1 MRLGDLDR
9 AIARSG
15 FIGRQKASPLRDVG
29 FRYVAGLVSQQ
40 CAEIVPNQKD
50 ETRHSCDRSAFE
62 FFSGAPARLVIDN
75 PKDVSIWTCYH
86 DPEVQRTYSV
96 NNGFVFDKSTGL
108 EMDTIGGIGHYLG
121 QPLPPQ
127 TSTSPNG
134 DTPSPIDY
142 SAPQRSTASG
152 TAAIASSL
160 KKKAIAAQTI
170 TTGAS
175 KTPTTYPVR
184 NPRIATSTWLH

>member
-1 MRLGDLDR
+1 MRTSTGRRFATWLFAMVLT
-9 AIARSG
+9 RS
-15 FIGRQKASPLRDVG
+15 RHQ
-29 FRYVAGLVSQQ
+29 Y
-40 CAEIVPNQKD
+40 AEIIPDQKV
-50 ETRHSCDRSAFE
+50 ETWHSCDRSAFE

-108 EMDTIGGIGHYLG
+108 ELDTIGGIGHYLG

-134 DTPSPIDY
+134 APPTQIDC
-142 SAPQRSTASG
+142 SAPPPSTVSD
-152 TAAIASSL
+152 TAPIASSST
-160 KKKAIAAQTI
+160 AIAIAVQ
-170 TTGAS
+170 
-175 KTPTTYPVR
+175 TTYHNHQS
-184 NPRIATSTWLH
+184 NP